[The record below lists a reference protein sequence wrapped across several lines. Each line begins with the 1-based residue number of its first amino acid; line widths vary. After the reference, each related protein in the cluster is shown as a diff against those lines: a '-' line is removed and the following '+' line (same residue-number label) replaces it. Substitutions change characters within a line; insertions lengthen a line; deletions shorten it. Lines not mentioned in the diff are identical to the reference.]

1 MACVNRIRVGGE
13 FEFHNINS
21 LSSSPTFT
29 FLPNNTTTSKMA
41 PALVPSPRNI
51 EMLRRA
57 AVAAGPGVTQHLMR
71 RSLKVNDAQK
81 VTLGIIAVY
90 IVVIALLWNIPYV
103 RWSLW
108 PFKVSHTSALLGYDL
123 TCRIRCWLLPS
134 TNSATRSRHVV
145 QVEKLSPYRL
155 IHEKEALHI

>member
-1 MACVNRIRVGGE
+1 
-13 FEFHNINS
+13 
-21 LSSSPTFT
+21 
-29 FLPNNTTTSKMA
+29 MA
-41 PALVPSPRNI
+41 PTLVPSPRNL

-81 VTLGIIAVY
+81 VTLGVIAVY

-108 PFKVSHTSALLGYDL
+108 PFKVGIVHLL
-123 TCRIRCWLLPS
+123 
-134 TNSATRSRHVV
+134 
-145 QVEKLSPYRL
+145 
-155 IHEKEALHI
+155 